1 MHFDQL
7 SSIDELYVVCECMDV
22 RFGDIIKAIKAGAC
36 DLESLMDATD
46 AGTGCGK
53 CKSPED
59 DPLDERAIHLTEILA
74 LAKAEG
80 LCEESE
86 EKGS

>member
-1 MHFDQL
+1 MNFDQL

-22 RFGDIIKAIKAGAC
+22 KYADILKAIKEGNC

-53 CKSPED
+53 CKDPED
-59 DPLDERAIHLTEILA
+59 DPLDERAIHLTEILEM
-74 LAKAEG
+74 AKAEG
-80 LCEESE
+80 ICPEDKES
-86 EKGS
+86 